1 MGRSKALHSKGRT
14 AERGP
19 YRTSGS
25 RYHGCMPSA
34 SRWTGLFLSYL
45 LCVGMPWVL
54 PWMPQLA
61 AQAIES
67 HADPGVII
75 GAKLGAGIGAF
86 NDSGVSYAAEL
97 ELGYLLPLPD
107 PVRHALQ
114 LFAAT
119 AYTAPQLHG
128 HSHATDA
135 RLPGDGV
142 THYAIDQR
150 LLTVTVG
157 LLGRLP
163 LHSELLAPYLAL
175 GYRGHFIASQV
186 HGEVDGQAFGTN
198 TEHGYEH
205 GFYAAVG
212 VDVFLGPGAL
222 LAELQCGYAG
232 SDAVVLRDTN
242 LGSLRLLVGYRLMF
256 GSRAQSANG
265 AGELSAANKPASAPK
280 PSAQA
285 AAAADP
291 TLEASAA
298 ATLAAQSADAQASKP
313 LVGQIRGNIRSFKG
327 APLRAAVVVS
337 PGDQRLSTSADGK
350 FSLEVPAGHYSVHLS
365 APGYK
370 PQTRDVVV
378 DEDGITVLN
387 VELGER

>member
-1 MGRSKALHSKGRT
+1 M
-14 AERGP
+14 P
-19 YRTSGS
+19 Y
-25 RYHGCMPSA
+25 
-34 SRWTGLFLSYL
+34 
-45 LCVGMPWVL
+45 
-54 PWMPQLA
+54 LA

-75 GAKLGAGIGAF
+75 GAKLGGGIGMF
-86 NDSGVSYAAEL
+86 NASGVSYAAEL

-114 LFAAT
+114 LFAAS
-119 AYTAPQLHG
+119 AYTAPRSEG
-128 HSHATDA
+128 HTSSDA

-142 THYAIDQR
+142 AHYSIDQR

-186 HGEVDGQAFGTN
+186 HGDVAGHAFGTN
-198 TEHGYEH
+198 TERGYEH
-205 GFYAAVG
+205 GFYAALG
-212 VDVFLGPGAL
+212 LDVFVGPGAL
-222 LAELQCGYAG
+222 LAELQFGYAASG
-232 SDAVVLRDTN
+232 ASVLRDSN
-242 LGSLRLLVGYRLMF
+242 VGSLQLLVGYRLMF
-256 GSRAQSANG
+256 GSRAQSASS
-265 AGELSAANKPASAPK
+265 AGERSAAGAQAAASQ

-285 AAAADP
+285 TTAPAAETLDESAAAA
-291 TLEASAA
+291 AA
-298 ATLAAQSADAQASKP
+298 ALAADAPDSQP

-327 APLRAAVVVS
+327 TPLRAAVVVS
-337 PGDQRLSTSADGK
+337 PGELHLSTTADGK
-350 FSLEVPAGHYSVHLS
+350 FSLEVTAGHYSVHLS

-378 DEDGITVLN
+378 DQDGITVLN

>member
-1 MGRSKALHSKGRT
+1 
-14 AERGP
+14 
-19 YRTSGS
+19 
-25 RYHGCMPSA
+25 MPS
-34 SRWTGLFLSYL
+34 
-45 LCVGMPWVL
+45 
-54 PWMPQLA
+54 LA

-67 HADPGVII
+67 HANPGVIV
-75 GAKLGAGIGAF
+75 GAKLGGGIGAF

-114 LFAAT
+114 LFAAS
-119 AYTAPQLHG
+119 AYTAPHLEG
-128 HSHATDA
+128 HSSAPDA

-142 THYAIDQR
+142 THYSIDQR

-163 LHSELLAPYLAL
+163 LHSELVAPYLAL
-175 GYRGHFIASQV
+175 GYRGNFIASQV
-186 HGEVDGQAFGTN
+186 HGEVAGQAFGTN
-198 TEHGYEH
+198 TEKGYEH

-212 VDVFLGPGAL
+212 VDLFLGPGAL
-222 LAELQCGYAG
+222 LAELQCAYAG
-232 SDAVVLRDTN
+232 HNSFVLRDTN
-242 LGSLRLLVGYRLMF
+242 VGSLQLLVGYRLMF
-256 GSRAQSANG
+256 GSRGRSANS
-265 AGELSAANKPASAPK
+265 AGELSAAGASASAAK

-285 AAAADP
+285 PSAVEASQTSD
-291 TLEASAA
+291 ASAA
-298 ATLAAQSADAQASKP
+298 ATQPADAQDGKP

-327 APLRAAVVVS
+327 TPLRAAVVVS
-337 PGDQRLSTSADGK
+337 PGELRLSTSADGK
-350 FSLEVPAGHYSVHLS
+350 FSLEVAAGHYSVHLS

-387 VELGER
+387 VELGEQ